1 MAGQRVISKAARSDL
16 GTGFAISLL
25 AVSYALSYGALL
37 FSAPVLTPFV
47 GYAIAAATV
56 TTIVAAL
63 MVALLSQFR
72 FAIAGPDSNT
82 VAVLAGFTSLFSAS
96 LAQQN
101 VPPETMVAMVLTGI
115 FVITLVTGLA
125 MYLLG
130 RFEFGNIIR
139 FVPVSVAGGFLGAAG
154 ILMMLGAWQL
164 ALGMSPL
171 AFISSATTDQLT
183 LAKLSAFL
191 AFAAIFLYINTR
203 ATNQM
208 ALPAAIIASIVLV
221 YIALYAAGIDSEAAQ
236 QLGVLFSLSGETTLF
251 FPLLEMT
258 FPDNPFSFIIS
269 FLPEILVTAIVSILS
284 LLLISAGIELD
295 RGIDSNLNHELR
307 IHGYTIGLSAFLGGF
322 MGYTSLSRSL
332 LNVHKKSRFP
342 VAAVMVVMSCVAL
355 LVFGSYIIPLLPK
368 LSLAALV
375 MFLGFQLAWRWLV
388 ESYRVLDRI
397 EYTLILLICFSTVY
411 YGYIV
416 GLSLGVV
423 AGCILFAARAS
434 IVNVV
439 RQELSGEAY
448 KSRIVRSRDEEAYLA
463 DLSQSIRIY
472 ELQGF
477 LFFGTTYNFY
487 AKIKDE
493 LENAETP
500 IRHIILSFRHIS
512 GIDASAEQGLQKIFL
527 AADRHNCNIMTIEL
541 PGNEQRNIARLLK
554 RSPTLI
560 ADQNYA
566 AIYDAMEAI
575 EENLLREREFD
586 AGRST
591 LTDWLTDR
599 FGDAERAQRLYDCLE
614 EREYQHN
621 EIICE
626 QNEPSDELFFLD
638 IGRIDVISHDNPGQP
653 FRIYSYMRHTML
665 GEMGFVRNE
674 VRSAQLVARGF
685 TVIHVL
691 KRDRF
696 EEMLDASVP
705 EVDSLLQLIAM
716 TMSDRIVS
724 ANRTIAELQA

>member
-171 AFISSATTDQLT
+171 AFINSATTDQLT

-208 ALPAAIIASIVLV
+208 SLPAALSFPLFSI
-221 YIALYAAGIDSEAAQ
+221 YIALYAAGIDSKRHCC
-236 QLGVLFSLSGETTLF
+236 GVLFSLSGETTLF

-258 FPDNPFSFIIS
+258 FPDNPFGFIIS
-269 FLPEILVTAIVSILS
+269 FLPEILVIIVSILS

-295 RGIDSNLNHELR
+295 RGIDGNLNHELR

-355 LVFGSYIIPLLPK
+355 LVFGSYIIPFAETVFGGAGHVFWV
-368 LSLAALV
+368 SNW
-375 MFLGFQLAWRWLV
+375 LGAGWLKAIV
-388 ESYRVLDRI
+388 CLTGLN
-397 EYTLILLICFSTVY
+397 TLILLIFFRPFITA
-411 YGYIV
+411 I
-416 GLSLGVV
+416 
-423 AGCILFAARAS
+423 
-434 IVNVV
+434 
-439 RQELSGEAY
+439 LSG
-448 KSRIVRSRDEEAYLA
+448 
-463 DLSQSIRIY
+463 
-472 ELQGF
+472 
-477 LFFGTTYNFY
+477 
-487 AKIKDE
+487 
-493 LENAETP
+493 
-500 IRHIILSFRHIS
+500 
-512 GIDASAEQGLQKIFL
+512 
-527 AADRHNCNIMTIEL
+527 
-541 PGNEQRNIARLLK
+541 
-554 RSPTLI
+554 
-560 ADQNYA
+560 
-566 AIYDAMEAI
+566 
-575 EENLLREREFD
+575 
-586 AGRST
+586 
-591 LTDWLTDR
+591 
-599 FGDAERAQRLYDCLE
+599 
-614 EREYQHN
+614 
-621 EIICE
+621 
-626 QNEPSDELFFLD
+626 
-638 IGRIDVISHDNPGQP
+638 
-653 FRIYSYMRHTML
+653 
-665 GEMGFVRNE
+665 
-674 VRSAQLVARGF
+674 
-685 TVIHVL
+685 
-691 KRDRF
+691 
-696 EEMLDASVP
+696 
-705 EVDSLLQLIAM
+705 
-716 TMSDRIVS
+716 
-724 ANRTIAELQA
+724 